1 MTNAKRNVN
10 IYFHVVILFIFLTS
24 FFFTYLA
31 RVQSKAIS
39 SSITG
44 KIPQQVNSLL
54 TNLDFID
61 KKLFTS
67 TYPNIKW
74 DAVKELGLNIAK
86 PDQSVI
92 QHIQSNNKD
101 LLYTSIGIIIALILG
116 LIGMIIYHK
125 IKNHDLNVG
134 AIVLE
139 NIVIFMF
146 IGIVEYLFF
155 AHVASKYIPTT
166 PYNVSETLLDGVA
179 SKLEN

>member
-74 DAVKELGLNIAK
+74 DA
-86 PDQSVI
+86 DQSVI